1 VFGYILRR
9 LAINIPVLIVFSFVM
24 YLVLYKAGD
33 PVARFRQIPGIRAED
48 LQRIIALNHLD
59 DPWYKGYTQWLSG
72 FVRGDWGTSA
82 TNQADTAAEVIFRSM
97 PATLELLGGALIVST
112 LIGAPLG
119 IYSAVRR
126 YSGFD
131 YSATAFAYLG
141 YAMPTFLVGLL
152 LQMFALW
159 MQDHGWAVIPLT
171 LGLVL
176 VLAAVFR
183 IARDLETRALV
194 LVGGV
199 LAVVSLVLWA
209 AVGTWAAAPFVVA
222 MGLLAAGAVRS
233 TRAPLPSRIAVVAGA
248 ALAAVS
254 LGLWDHFGGHGNL
267 VFFTATRFSGAG
279 GSIWSLDH
287 LRHLILPVVTLSVV
301 SVAGWSR
308 YQRSATLDVLNADY
322 LRTARAK
329 GLSERVVI
337 GRHALRNALL
347 PLITVMAID
356 IGALFAGAVVTES
369 VFAWPGIGTLFVQS
383 ALDRNVP
390 IAMGIVMF
398 GALMIVAFNLIADI
412 GYAVADPRIRL
423 A

>member
-9 LAINIPVLIVFSFVM
+9 LAINVPVLIVFSFVM

-59 DPWYKGYTQWLSG
+59 DPWYKGYGQWLSG

-82 TNQADTAAEVIFRSM
+82 TNQADTAAGVIFRSM

-126 YSGFD
+126 YTGFD

-159 MQDHGWAVIPLT
+159 MQNHGWAVIPLA
-171 LGLVL
+171 LGLVM

-183 IARDLETRALV
+183 IARDLETRALAF
-194 LVGGV
+194 GGGA
-199 LAVVSLVLWA
+199 LAVVSLLLWV
-209 AVGTWAAAPFVVA
+209 AVGTWAVAPFVVA
-222 MGLLAAGAVRS
+222 MGLLAAAAVRS
-233 TRAPLPSRIAVVAGA
+233 TRAPLPSRVVVVVGA
-248 ALAAVS
+248 ALAGIS

-287 LRHLILPVVTLSVV
+287 LRHLILPVVALSII

-369 VFAWPGIGTLFVQS
+369 VFAWPGIGTLFVKS

-398 GALMIVAFNLIADI
+398 GALMIVAFNLIADVA
-412 GYAVADPRIRL
+412 YAVADPRIRL